1 MKQLTFNWYDDL
13 EDENTS
19 WVKSRSEMLMEKSN
33 ITFDMVEYERPNSWG
48 VSDSCYSKHDLSG
61 VNYLP
66 QNWSDE
72 DVEDYLINTRAETTN
87 HYAHN
92 DAPERLE
99 KHQDEYTLS
108 EENIEEYSSYAQ
120 KAKEQME
127 RPSDKKKLK
136 KALTEILD
144 VSTKAMDQL
153 PAFQTKSTYAGHLR
167 MNTNLSILKKFI
179 DKL

>member
-1 MKQLTFNWYDDL
+1 MKQLTFNWYDDP

-19 WVKSRSEMLMEKSN
+19 WVKSRSQTLMEKSN

-48 VSDSCYSKHDLSG
+48 ESDSCYAKHDLSG

-66 QNWSDE
+66 DWCDE
-72 DVEDYLINTRAETTN
+72 NVEDYLINTRAETAN

-99 KHQDEYTLS
+99 KYQDEYTLS

-120 KAKEQME
+120 QAKEQME

-144 VSTKAMDQL
+144 TATCAYSSWDYLLSKTHADE
-153 PAFQTKSTYAGHLR
+153 LR
-167 MNTNLSILKKFI
+167 IKTNLDIVKRLISNI
-179 DKL
+179 